1 MLTAG
6 LTFFWTIPVAA
17 ISALTSLSSL
27 ESFFPVLTPFLSD
40 PMVSDFISGTL
51 PSGLLIATMSVL
63 PYLLRFIALYIGKT
77 SETEV
82 TETSLLLTMVTHGPC
97 WGLHRERERDMLRR
111 FSHLPL
117 CSLSQVTEWVV
128 GRYYFFLIFNVFLVS
143 AISSSMIASVSQLA
157 ADPSSITETL
167 ASSLPEK
174 VGQAVPSSCGAA
186 TAFPLCV
193 HCLASPPLDC
203 ASTLPFF
210 ATNSAVR
217 CISCRPRSS
226 FHTCC

>member
-1 MLTAG
+1 MFCASWCPDFEFRGGTGLRFAEKQSRELIGLVLTAG

-111 FSHLPL
+111 FSHF
-117 CSLSQVTEWVV
+117 E
-128 GRYYFFLIFNVFLVS
+128 R
-143 AISSSMIASVSQLA
+143 
-157 ADPSSITETL
+157 
-167 ASSLPEK
+167 
-174 VGQAVPSSCGAA
+174 
-186 TAFPLCV
+186 
-193 HCLASPPLDC
+193 
-203 ASTLPFF
+203 
-210 ATNSAVR
+210 
-217 CISCRPRSS
+217 
-226 FHTCC
+226 